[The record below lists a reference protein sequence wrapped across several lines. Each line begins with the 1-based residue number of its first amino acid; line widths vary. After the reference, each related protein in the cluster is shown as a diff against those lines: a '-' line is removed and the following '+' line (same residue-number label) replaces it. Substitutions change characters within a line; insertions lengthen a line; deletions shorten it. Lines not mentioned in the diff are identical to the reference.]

1 MPGNPSQAPTGASVA
16 ASVPISEELS
26 AFLVEHG
33 IAPFSGLLQ
42 AQEVT
47 ALDEFAELVK
57 DEVLRGS
64 LQQAFIRWKAPETRR
79 DDANGQDAPHP
90 EPSRKDLSAGHQR
103 ALAAFERLKAE
114 SIDGQVEDFRK
125 LRAPAPEKAKYQ
137 ATQELKDY
145 LTQEGFPAE
154 SVPVFEEHGVYSVAA
169 LRDVCGDPTRKD
181 ALIDALKQ
189 GGDVGGRKYPGSGSA
204 GKLLENLSFDK
215 EEVKYQATQELKDYL
230 TKEGFPAESV
240 PIFEEHGVYS
250 VGALRDLCGDAK
262 RKDKLETALRQER
275 VVDGRRFPG
284 SDSAGNLLNGLSYG
298 KVEAAAKPP
307 IQASRLQSE
316 QAQARR
322 KQLEEAIAKVEEL
335 RQACVRDAGANL
347 ETMKKR
353 AETELA
359 AILERA
365 GVGAVLSRLDKGAFA
380 SMDALNSALAD
391 IDRGLGD
398 AIGREL
404 LKSHQ
409 EDEPLENDKLVE
421 YNGLRRGVVLTVAG
435 VRDACGADLVDVAAS
450 VGYSNEG
457 YRESIAQYDNESS
470 YQYAEKTVE
479 RSSSAFSTS
488 ERVSGG
494 GIGQSGL
501 FALSAA
507 GSYARAR
514 YEQKESTAAGRRSQ
528 ASKLAVRRIEMV
540 NARVRLSKT
549 DARLGREA
557 VAAATRIAAE
567 TDEARAAERAREF
580 IDEFGSH
587 LFFDIKL
594 GGRYKSVARAEALAE
609 DSIGV
614 LSKAASLAAGWKAS
628 GAATYVGLNFMASA
642 ATANE
647 GEKAQAEG
655 FSKDERDQLK
665 SVRIDIS
672 SHAVGGLPG
681 LSADLWKYS
690 LDRNQNWRVIDRH
703 QPVALWTLL
712 RDAIID
718 GLTDGQRELLC
729 RRLERSWVRDYFLP
743 DLLALDAD
751 LKDNE
756 ALMKAESVAGLVEA
770 VTGLMRPPSLRLCCF
785 RKTIT
790 ASRTLRGALE
800 LPKHYKI
807 LSGGASTLK
816 TDKGNF
822 LISSYPSYDPA
833 LRRWAWHA
841 EMRDIRHA
849 SNDEH
854 EIAVIA
860 VHDPDDE
867 WDVRLFASQS
877 QGLENRHS
885 ELAVAEAGYLITGG
899 GGRIDRFGWAALTQC
914 GFEPGDDAV
923 PKPGFRVASRSCL
936 KDSDHQLT
944 AIAIGLRPR
953 NGTRLV
959 PVYLGETGEKVAHPD
974 VKLTRKNRGEVFL
987 GGGASTQPEGD
998 NFLLGSCPIIDDSN
1012 EVAGWKASSKDHERA
1027 SKVGMTVTMVGVA
1040 NVALEYHVPQDE
1052 DKAQLREDSSQFCM
1066 ECGHVGPWQVTELGG
1081 KNVFPQ
1087 NKKLGLQN
1095 FITCTACKKYP
1106 CLTAM

>member
-1 MPGNPSQAPTGASVA
+1 MPGNPSQAPTGGASVA
-16 ASVPISEELS
+16 ASAPISEELS
-26 AFLVEHG
+26 AFLAEHG
-33 IAPFSGLLQ
+33 IAPFSSLLQ

-57 DEVLRGS
+57 DKMLRES
-64 LQQAFIRWKAPETRR
+64 LQKAFIKWKAPETRR
-79 DDANGQDAPHP
+79 NDANGQGESQL
-90 EPSRKDLSAGHQR
+90 EPSREDLSAGHQR

-114 SIDGQVEDFRK
+114 SIGKQVKDFRK
-125 LRAPAPEKAKYQ
+125 RRAPAPEEAKYQ

-145 LTQEGFPAE
+145 LTEEGFPAE
-154 SVPVFEEHGVYSVAA
+154 SVPVFEEHGVYSVGALSDLCADQARKDRLEAA
-169 LRDVCGDPTRKD
+169 LR
-181 ALIDALKQ
+181 Q
-189 GGDVGGRKYPGSGSA
+189 GGVVGGRK
-204 GKLLENLSFDK
+204 
-215 EEVKYQATQELKDYL
+215 
-230 TKEGFPAESV
+230 FPA
-240 PIFEEHGVYS
+240 
-250 VGALRDLCGDAK
+250 
-262 RKDKLETALRQER
+262 
-275 VVDGRRFPG
+275 
-284 SDSAGNLLNGLSYG
+284 SDSAGELLKGLSPG
-298 KVEAAAKPP
+298 KVEAATKPP
-307 IQASRLQSE
+307 IQPETLQSE
-316 QAQARR
+316 EAQARR
-322 KQLEEAIAKVEEL
+322 KRLEEAIAKVEEL
-335 RQACVRDAGANL
+335 RQACVSDAGANL
-347 ETMKKR
+347 ESMKKR

-359 AILERA
+359 AMLERA
-365 GVGAVLSRLDKGAFA
+365 GVGAVLSRLDKGSFA
-380 SMDALNSALAD
+380 SLDALNSALAD
-391 IDRGLGD
+391 IDKGLGD

-404 LKSHQ
+404 LKSL
-409 EDEPLENDKLVE
+409 DKDPPLENGKLVE
-421 YNGLRRGVVLTVAG
+421 LNGLRHGVVLTVAG
-435 VRDACGADLVDVAAS
+435 VRDACGAELVDVAAS
-450 VGYSNEG
+450 VSYSNEG

-488 ERVSGG
+488 ERISGG

-528 ASKLAVRRIEMV
+528 ASKLAVRKIEMV
-540 NARVRLSKT
+540 NARVRLART

-557 VAAATRIAAE
+557 AAAATRIAAE
-567 TDEARAAERAREF
+567 TDEAQAAERARDF

-587 LFFDIKL
+587 LFCDIKL
-594 GGRYKSVARAEALAE
+594 GGWYKSVVRAEALAG

-647 GEKAQAEG
+647 GDKTQADG

-665 SVRIDIS
+665 SVQIDIS

-690 LDRNQNWRVIDRH
+690 LSRNQNWRVVDRH
-703 QPVALWTLL
+703 RPVAAWTLL
-712 RDAIID
+712 REA
-718 GLTDGQRELLC
+718 GVGSLTEEQKELVC
-729 RRLERSWVRDYFLP
+729 RRLEHSWVRDYFLP
-743 DLLALDAD
+743 DLVALDAD

-785 RKTIT
+785 RKTLP
-790 ASRTLRGALE
+790 ASRTLRVALE
-800 LPKHYKI
+800 LPEHYKI

-860 VHDPDDE
+860 VYDPDDE

-877 QGLENRHS
+877 QGLEAHHS
-885 ELAVAEAGYLITGG
+885 ELAVAESGYLITGG

-914 GFEPGDDAV
+914 GFEPAAA
-923 PKPGFRVASRSCL
+923 PKPGFRVVSRSCL
-936 KDSDHQLT
+936 KNSHHQLT
-944 AIAIGLRPR
+944 AIAVGLRPR

-959 PVYLGETGEKVAHPD
+959 PVYPGETGEKAAHPD
-974 VKLTRKNRGEVFL
+974 VRFTRKSRGEVFL
-987 GGGASTQPEGD
+987 GGGVSTQSEGD

-1012 EVAGWKASSKDHERA
+1012 GVAGWKASGKDHERTSEVA
-1027 SKVGMTVTMVGVA
+1027 MTVTMVGVT
-1040 NVALEYHVPQDE
+1040 NVAFEYHVPQDK
-1052 DKAQLREDSSQFCM
+1052 DKAQLREDSGQFCM
-1066 ECGHVGPWQVTELGG
+1066 ECGHVGPWTRIDTWPHDFKVAFNPVQKRYLFQCANKECGAIMSTEG
-1081 KNVFPQ
+1081 
-1087 NKKLGLQN
+1087 
-1095 FITCTACKKYP
+1095 A
-1106 CLTAM
+1106 